1 MKLVSI
7 ILPIYNVEPY
17 IEECLQSVAN
27 QTMTEGVECIVVDD
41 CGTDQSMQIVERF
54 VKGYDGSIL
63 FRILHHDHNRGLSA
77 ARNTGIRAARGEY
90 IYFLDSDDRI
100 TATCMEGFIQIIMG
114 HSNVDL
120 IQGFLDQDTPYMNQF
135 LLKPLPEYT
144 ENRRYIKRALLDY
157 DELPVCAA
165 NKMIRREVIT
175 DNNLYFKEGIIHE
188 DNHWSFF
195 LAKYVKSL
203 SVLKKECY
211 LYTVNTSSI
220 TKVVNREKEIYSFQT
235 IIRDF
240 CANVDPYQ
248 KGAQQY
254 CIFLLLDMVL
264 RSKYYHSTEG
274 KESLFHQFYSVCNPI
289 ERLFLKLWYKAPFG
303 TWTHNQYG
311 RLLQRLFKL
320 Y

>member
-1 MKLVSI
+1 MLKISI
-7 ILPIYNVEPY
+7 IIPIYNVEPY
-17 IEECLQSVAN
+17 VETCLQSVVN
-27 QTMTEGVECIVVDD
+27 QNMTEGVECILVDD
-41 CGTDQSMQIVERF
+41 CGADNSMQLAEQF
-54 VKGYDGSIL
+54 VKNYQGEIS
-63 FRILHHDHNRGLSA
+63 FSILHHDHNRGLSA
-77 ARNTGIRAARGEY
+77 ARNTGIRAAKGEY
-90 IYFLDSDDRI
+90 VYFLDSDDRI
-100 TATCMEGFIQIIMG
+100 TPTCMEDFMRIIED
-114 HSNVDL
+114 HSGVEL
-120 IQGFLDQDTPYMNQF
+120 IQGLLDQDSPYMKQF
-135 LLKPLPEYT
+135 QQKDLPVYT
-144 ENRRYIKRALLDY
+144 GNRKYIKRVLLDY

-165 NKMIRREVIT
+165 NKMVRKQLIVEN
-175 DNNLYFKEGIIHE
+175 DLFFKEGIIHE

-248 KGAQQY
+248 KGAQRY

>member
-54 VKGYDGSIL
+54 VKDYDGPIL
-63 FRILHHDHNRGLSA
+63 FRIMHHDHNRGLSA
-77 ARNTGIRAARGEY
+77 ARNTGIRAAKGEY
-90 IYFLDSDDRI
+90 VYFLDSDDRI
-100 TATCMEGFIQIIMG
+100 TPTCMEDFMRIIEEHPG
-114 HSNVDL
+114 VDL
-120 IQGFLDQDTPYMNQF
+120 IQGLLDQDSPYMKQF
-135 LLKPLPEYT
+135 QQKDLPVYT
-144 ENRRYIKRALLDY
+144 ENRKYIKKVLLDY

-165 NKMIRREVIT
+165 NKMVRKQLIVEN
-175 DNNLYFKEGIIHE
+175 DLFFKEGIIHE

-203 SVLKKECY
+203 SVLKEECY
-211 LYTVNTSSI
+211 LYTVNASSI
-220 TKVVNREKEIYSFQT
+220 TKDINREKEMLSFQT
-235 IIRDF
+235 MIRDF
-240 CANVDPYQ
+240 CSNVDSYQ
-248 KGAQQY
+248 RKAQRY

-264 RSKYYHSTEG
+264 RSKYYHSTEE
-274 KESLFHQFYSVCNPI
+274 KDSLFHQFCSVCNPI
-289 ERLFLKLWYKAPFG
+289 ERLLLNLWYKAPVG
-303 TWTHNQYG
+303 LWRHDQYG
-311 RLLQRLFKL
+311 CLLQHLFKF